1 MQFALNNTL
10 SLAIGKAPNEALYGF
25 IVNNIINLLNA
36 KTTKKII
43 EILDCRIQVSDA
55 IAIGIILAKY

>member
-1 MQFALNNTL
+1 MQFALNNTF
-10 SLAIGKAPNEALYGF
+10 SLVIKKAPNKALYKF

-43 EILDCRIQVSDA
+43 KILNYKIQVFNA
-55 IAIGIILAKY
+55 IIIRIILAKY